1 MYLER
6 TVHGAFVRAWAVAE
20 VIVAGI
26 RPRNILAVGRPV
38 VAGEELD
45 VAVGVVAVGEVGR
58 RAARVAVPH
67 DEVRDDALGKRFAP
81 LARDAQLR
89 GLVRER
95 VHRRPSPI
103 LRTVLAHEVQR
114 VGHAVEAEVALEARL
129 VEDVGRAVR
138 AAGGGLR
145 RGQGVLVDEL
155 VVADLGDVRRA
166 QHARQRLVRH
176 RELPV
181 RGLARLRRC
190 AVRRRDDGNVV
201 RGAGRERLGEREDGL
216 ARIQR
221 RTRDGLDADG
231 GVELVC
237 RRIEQG
243 VRNGRFEEDAR
254 APAACLRNGVEILWE
269 GLHGALLH
277 EHVELHVG
285 ERALGNGVLENPAL
299 VAGEAVVTDA
309 GRNTGRVIRQSVN
322 REDELVRPVV
332 VDHER
337 PPGLRRRLG
346 RVVNVLI
353 GTSAIG
359 NAEIG
364 S

>member
-1 MYLER
+1 M
-6 TVHGAFVRAWAVAE
+6 
-20 VIVAGI
+20 
-26 RPRNILAVGRPV
+26 
-38 VAGEELD
+38 
-45 VAVGVVAVGEVGR
+45 
-58 RAARVAVPH
+58 
-67 DEVRDDALGKRFAP
+67 
-81 LARDAQLR
+81 
-89 GLVRER
+89 
-95 VHRRPSPI
+95 
-103 LRTVLAHEVQR
+103 
-114 VGHAVEAEVALEARL
+114 
-129 VEDVGRAVR
+129 
-138 AAGGGLR
+138 
-145 RGQGVLVDEL
+145 LVDEL

-181 RGLARLRRC
+181 RGLARLRSC

-216 ARIQR
+216 ARVQR

-237 RRIEQG
+237 RRIEQR

-254 APAACLRNGVEILWE
+254 APAARLRDGVEILGQ
-269 GLHGALLH
+269 GLHGSLLH

-299 VAGEAVVTDA
+299 AAGEAVVADA
-309 GRNTGRVIRQSVN
+309 GRNAGRVIRQSVN

-337 PPGLRRRLG
+337 PPGIRRRLG

-353 GTSAIG
+353 GTSAVG